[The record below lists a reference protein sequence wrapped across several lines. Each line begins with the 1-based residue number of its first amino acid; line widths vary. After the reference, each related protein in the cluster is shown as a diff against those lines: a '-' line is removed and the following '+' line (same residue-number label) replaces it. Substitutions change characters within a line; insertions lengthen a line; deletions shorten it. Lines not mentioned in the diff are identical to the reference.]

1 MSEILTLLGRIRDD
15 YASEKADEIEGE
27 ERAIQA
33 HNHYINE
40 LAEEKTKLLNKRTQ
54 LYQTASETKEAIADA

>member
-1 MSEILTLLGRIRDD
+1 MKADQSAVSEILALLGRIRED
-15 YASEKADEIEGE
+15 YTGEKTDEIEGE

-33 HNHYINE
+33 HSHYTNE

-54 LYQTASETKEAIADA
+54 LY